1 MSLQAA
7 LARTLHRAP
16 LALRHGL
23 VLLVAGTGYAVAALT
38 ALSWFDP
45 NGVGPSFFP
54 AAGWSV
60 ALLCVLERRWWPA
73 VLAGVAAAEVAV
85 DLAAGLSVAA
95 AVGFAVANTVEPA
108 LGATLARARAGGR
121 PDLSRQRDLTGFVAG
136 AVVAA
141 PLAGALIGAL
151 VDTVVGAGRPW
162 HEFVARWWLG
172 DGLAVLVVATA
183 VVAVLT
189 LPWDRRTV
197 LATAAAAGV
206 GAGATAA
213 LFWTQTLVVVYVPAL
228 LLVWVA
234 LRYGVGAVSVVGLA
248 AALTAAQGEAE
259 GLGFGAT
266 LGVAP
271 GVSHVYLQMLLAV
284 LLLTVMLLA
293 VRVDEQV
300 RAKVAA
306 EIAARRSADLAAW
319 NAELE
324 RSNAELD
331 TFAYAASHDLREPL
345 RAIAQTAGF
354 VLEDAADL
362 DDESTRRL
370 RSICLLAIRMD
381 ELLDSLLRYSQVGR
395 GELDPVTVDLD
406 GVLDEVAALLA
417 ERCREAGVELRREGR
432 LPVVRGDRAQLGE
445 VLTNLL
451 VNAIKYAGDEP
462 RWVEVGPGP
471 VPEGSAATDCA
482 VYVRDNGVGIPPE
495 RREDVFAPFQ
505 RLHPGRARGL
515 GMGLA
520 ISRKIIE
527 RHGGRIGVES
537 TPGQGSSFWFTV
549 PSAGVPSQQAKI
561 PRSTTWNMARST
573 GLNT

>member
-1 MSLQAA
+1 
-7 LARTLHRAP
+7 
-16 LALRHGL
+16 
-23 VLLVAGTGYAVAALT
+23 
-38 ALSWFDP
+38 
-45 NGVGPSFFP
+45 
-54 AAGWSV
+54 
-60 ALLCVLERRWWPA
+60 
-73 VLAGVAAAEVAV
+73 
-85 DLAAGLSVAA
+85 
-95 AVGFAVANTVEPA
+95 
-108 LGATLARARAGGR
+108 
-121 PDLSRQRDLTGFVAG
+121 
-136 AVVAA
+136 
-141 PLAGALIGAL
+141 
-151 VDTVVGAGRPW
+151 
-162 HEFVARWWLG
+162 
-172 DGLAVLVVATA
+172 
-183 VVAVLT
+183 
-189 LPWDRRTV
+189 
-197 LATAAAAGV
+197 
-206 GAGATAA
+206 
-213 LFWTQTLVVVYVPAL
+213 
-228 LLVWVA
+228 
-234 LRYGVGAVSVVGLA
+234 
-248 AALTAAQGEAE
+248 
-259 GLGFGAT
+259 
-266 LGVAP
+266 
-271 GVSHVYLQMLLAV
+271 
-284 LLLTVMLLA
+284 

-306 EIAARRSADLAAW
+306 EVAARRSADLAAW

-354 VLEDAADL
+354 VLEDAAEL

-417 ERCREAGVELRREGR
+417 ERCREAGVELRRTGR

-445 VLTNLL
+445 VLTNLV
-451 VNAIKYAGDEP
+451 VNAIKYGGDDP

-471 VPEGSAATDCA
+471 VPEESAATDRA

-495 RREDVFAPFQ
+495 GREEVFAPFQ

-520 ISRKIIE
+520 ISRRIVE

-549 PSAGVPSQQAKI
+549 PSAGVPSQEAKI
-561 PRSTTWNMARST
+561 PLSTTWNMARST